1 MRRSAG
7 LHQCMSL
14 TASRWPCYHK
24 AAIAINRMPQCER
37 IERWNACLVISLGD
51 PCGMVISVLSDVNSK
66 PQRQKG
72 RGTRNLHEIAWRE
85 ITMSAANT
93 MHSDR
98 EVLSLAERV
107 AEPIFSLIA
116 TCLLLA
122 FFAYHQ
128 LTATGFFT
136 AQFGP
141 FEMLCLYG
149 PILLAPAAAFTR
161 AMSGQRNPARPVEA
175 FANLCMALAAIW
187 LLRVFPFNFIGCP
200 ASCHTVHAS
209 MGHQRHRQAHPHV
222 TSGGRNASCAHH
234 PAAILCSTRT
244 RVTRDRTLEGV
255 QQSSETFAAGT
266 ASLTFSQ
273 VSVAGG

>member
-1 MRRSAG
+1 
-7 LHQCMSL
+7 
-14 TASRWPCYHK
+14 
-24 AAIAINRMPQCER
+24 
-37 IERWNACLVISLGD
+37 
-51 PCGMVISVLSDVNSK
+51 
-66 PQRQKG
+66 
-72 RGTRNLHEIAWRE
+72 
-85 ITMSAANT
+85 MSAANT

-187 LLRVFPFNFIGCP
+187 LLRVFPFNFTHLSD
-200 ASCHTVHAS
+200 AL
-209 MGHQRHRQAHPHV
+209 
-222 TSGGRNASCAHH
+222 
-234 PAAILCSTRT
+234 PAAIQFTLAW
-244 RVTRDRTLEGV
+244 VTNDIGRLILMLQVVVGMLIALITLLRFFVVRGR
-255 QQSSETFAAGT
+255 G
-266 ASLTFSQ
+266 
-273 VSVAGG
+273 

>member
-1 MRRSAG
+1 
-7 LHQCMSL
+7 
-14 TASRWPCYHK
+14 
-24 AAIAINRMPQCER
+24 
-37 IERWNACLVISLGD
+37 
-51 PCGMVISVLSDVNSK
+51 
-66 PQRQKG
+66 
-72 RGTRNLHEIAWRE
+72 
-85 ITMSAANT
+85 MSAANT

-161 AMSGQRNPARPVEA
+161 AMSGQ
-175 FANLCMALAAIW
+175 CMALAAIW
-187 LLRVFPFNFIGCP
+187 LLRVFPFNFTHLSD
-200 ASCHTVHAS
+200 AL
-209 MGHQRHRQAHPHV
+209 
-222 TSGGRNASCAHH
+222 
-234 PAAILCSTRT
+234 PAAIQFTLAW
-244 RVTRDRTLEGV
+244 VTNDIGRLILMLQVVVGMLVALITLLRFFVVRGR
-255 QQSSETFAAGT
+255 G
-266 ASLTFSQ
+266 
-273 VSVAGG
+273 